1 MNKKLRKKL
10 RIFRPKLVGDC
21 KIVKFQG
28 EEEKIIEKKG
38 LVQKVP
44 KTSWLML
51 VLQVIS
57 IKKLEFLDLEKLR
70 LLKTPKF
77 LIFCHNSPIKGLKG
91 N

>member
-51 VLQVIS
+51 VL
-57 IKKLEFLDLEKLR
+57 
-70 LLKTPKF
+70 
-77 LIFCHNSPIKGLKG
+77 
-91 N
+91 